1 MSDAA
6 ANPAATMRIE
16 RVIAAPRAVIW
27 RAWTTPES
35 LPLWWGPEGYS
46 CRTKRIDLRTGGEWV
61 FDMIGPDGTVYP
73 NHHRYHRME
82 EEAGISY
89 SLLWGEDGP
98 KHADADVTFDEVGT
112 DGGDGADATTRITL
126 TMVLASEDECR
137 AAKAFGAEALGQET
151 LAKLARFIGAS

>member
-1 MSDAA
+1 MAQAA

-16 RVIAAPRAVIW
+16 RVIAAPRAAIW
-27 RAWTTPES
+27 RAWTNPES

-46 CRTKRIDLRTGGEWV
+46 CRTKRINLRTGGEWV

-82 EEAGISY
+82 EGAGISY
-89 SLLWGEDGP
+89 SLLWGENGP
-98 KHADADVTFDEVGT
+98 KHADADVTFEEIGT
-112 DGGDGADATTRITL
+112 DGKDGTLTATRITL
-126 TMVLASEDECR
+126 TMVFASEDECR

-151 LAKLARFIGAS
+151 LAKLARFIGAG